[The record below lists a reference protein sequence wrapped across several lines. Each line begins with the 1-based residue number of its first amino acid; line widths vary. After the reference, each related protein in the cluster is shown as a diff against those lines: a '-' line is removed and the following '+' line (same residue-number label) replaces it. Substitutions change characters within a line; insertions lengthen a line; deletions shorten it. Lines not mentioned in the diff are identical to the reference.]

1 MAFAEDV
8 YERSRETRDGQ
19 GTSRSLSTTFRHFP
33 FTNHSFLPYNA
44 DFVVFTTGRPIA
56 IDLPA
61 ALLRMNLY
69 PPIHRT
75 PFTLH
80 ITILPCGPDYQPF
93 FPLHFSNC
101 TVLPMLLACCA
112 LTPTTLG
119 HDFVLTIDVSWLNE
133 HNEKH
138 ASLPVP

>member
-44 DFVVFTTGRPIA
+44 EFVVFTTGRPIA

-61 ALLRMNLY
+61 ALLRMNLLSTH
-69 PPIHRT
+69 P
-75 PFTLH
+75 
-80 ITILPCGPDYQPF
+80 
-93 FPLHFSNC
+93 SNAIYSSHHYFAVW
-101 TVLPMLLACCA
+101 T
-112 LTPTTLG
+112 
-119 HDFVLTIDVSWLNE
+119 
-133 HNEKH
+133 
-138 ASLPVP
+138 